1 MKKNILIV
9 DDQPEIA
16 ELLSLYLEKVGFNII
31 QAKDGMDALM
41 HISKGSI
48 DLMLVDLMMPIIDG
62 YQLIK
67 KVRESMHI
75 PIIII
80 SAKQENQDKIF
91 GLEIGADDYIQ
102 KPFDPLEV
110 VARVQALM
118 RRSYNFSSIENS
130 NSIEPET
137 VKKVV
142 GDLTLDEATF
152 SIIRNGHVIQLTKI
166 EYKILNLLMSTP
178 GRVYTK
184 QQIFENA
191 WDDYY
196 IGGEEDNT
204 INVHISKIR
213 EKIEVNPKKPL
224 YIKTVRGLGY
234 KFEKQNSKV

>member
-1 MKKNILIV
+1 MKRNILIV

-16 ELLSLYLEKVGFNII
+16 ELLSIYLEKGGFNII
-31 QAKDGMDALM
+31 QASDGMDALM
-41 HISKGSI
+41 YISKGNI
-48 DLMLVDLMMPIIDG
+48 DLMLVDLMIPIIDG
-62 YQLIK
+62 YQLIR

-110 VARVQALM
+110 VARVQALI
-118 RRSYNFSSIENS
+118 RRSYNFSTIDKQLEEVSQ
-130 NSIEPET
+130 T
-137 VKKVV
+137 VIKVV

-152 SIIRNGHVIQLTKI
+152 SIIRNGVVIQLTKI
-166 EYKILNLLMSTP
+166 EYKILDLLMSTP

-213 EKIEVNPKKPL
+213 EKIEANPKKPE

-234 KFEKQNSKV
+234 KFEKQIPKI